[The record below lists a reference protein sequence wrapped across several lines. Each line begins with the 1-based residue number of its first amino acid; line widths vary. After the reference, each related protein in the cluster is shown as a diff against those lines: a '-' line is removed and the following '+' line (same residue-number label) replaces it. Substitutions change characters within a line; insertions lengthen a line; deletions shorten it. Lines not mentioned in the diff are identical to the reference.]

1 MLQEGSVEKGMTME
15 RHFQK
20 EIESLKTSLI
30 KMGSVVEEN
39 FRLSVHAVQERNVS
53 DAQKVIDADER
64 VDTLEIEID
73 NAVIDLLALQQ
84 PVARDL
90 RLIIAAQKINNDME
104 RISDHAV
111 NIAQAA
117 ITLSKLGA
125 PDLFKEIPQM
135 TDLARIMLK
144 DALDG
149 FILLDARVAKSVLES
164 DDMIDELNRNVT
176 RKVIQYVKENPE
188 LIESGLEYS
197 RVSRNIERVADLS
210 TNIAEEVIFLTQAKI
225 VKHHAEEKVDAN
237 KDKIHLN

>member
-1 MLQEGSVEKGMTME
+1 MLQDGSDKKGPGME

-20 EIESLKTSLI
+20 EMEGLKTSLI

-39 FRLSVHAVQERNVS
+39 FRLSVHAVQERNVAE
-53 DAQKVIDADER
+53 AQSVIDTDER
-64 VDTLEIEID
+64 VDALEIEID
-73 NAVIDLLALQQ
+73 NAIVDLLALQQ

-90 RLIIAAQKINNDME
+90 RFIIAAQKINNDME

-117 ITLSKLGA
+117 VTLAKLGA
-125 PDLFKEIPQM
+125 QDLFNEIPKMADM
-135 TDLARIMLK
+135 TRAMLK
-144 DALDG
+144 DAIDG
-149 FILLDARVAKSVLES
+149 FILLDARVAKTVLES
-164 DDMIDELNRNVT
+164 DDRIDDLNRTVS

-197 RVSRNIERVADLS
+197 RVSRNIERIADLS
-210 TNIAEEVIFLTQAKI
+210 TNIAEEVIFLTQARI